1 MGGFGTGTYEAT
13 EQLSGYIAT
22 FPAAGLSTM
31 KVYLLVS
38 MEVVEKF
45 VDTAMKN
52 LKKQVINCWFIY
64 LPNETGNSLIGI

>member
-13 EQLSGYIAT
+13 EQLAGYIAT

-31 KVYLLVS
+31 KVYPLVS

-52 LKKQVINCWFIY
+52 LKKRNRLSTAGSFIY
-64 LPNETGNSLIGI
+64 QTRLATL